1 MPTSWEKVSMTYQH
15 IEGMSRREFLS
26 GLTLAGTT
34 GFLGLHPRPAAADLP
49 PETTRLRRARN

>member
-1 MPTSWEKVSMTYQH
+1 MTYQH
-15 IEGMSRREFLS
+15 IEGMSRRGFLS